1 MNPSLG
7 GRLGLSALRQLEP
20 ERAHGLALWALR
32 NGLAGKD
39 THADPPALAV
49 EAFGLKFG
57 NPVGVAPGFDKH
69 CQALAATL
77 ALGPGFTE
85 IGGVAPLPQP
95 GNPKPRLFR
104 LTADR
109 AVINRFGFNTEG
121 AAVVAAR
128 FRAARAAGV
137 TGIVGVNL
145 AINKDTE
152 DPAEDFAKGIAAFG
166 ADADYLTINVSSP
179 NTAGLRDLQAEA
191 ALSRLL
197 QTATDALK
205 ALAPDIR
212 PALLVKLAPDLDA
225 AGIATVADVALSY
238 KDNGLSGLVVSNTT
252 ISRPRTLMSI
262 DGIEAGG
269 LSGAPLFALSTD
281 VLRQFARRI
290 DGRMPIVGAGGVASG
305 EQAYAKIKA
314 GASLVQLYSALV
326 YEGPT
331 LIGRIKRDLA
341 ACLAADGIASV
352 TDAIGRDL

>member
-1 MNPSLG
+1 MNASLVS
-7 GRLGLSALRQLEP
+7 RIGLSALRQLEP

-32 NGLAGKD
+32 NGFVAGSNA
-39 THADPPALAV
+39 ADPPSLAI
-49 EAFGLKFG
+49 ETLGLKFS

-69 CQALAATL
+69 CQALATTL

-104 LTADR
+104 LPADR

-145 AINKDTE
+145 GVNKQTQDA
-152 DPAEDFAKGIAAFG
+152 AEDFAKGIAAFG

-179 NTAGLRDLQAEA
+179 NTVGLRDLQAEA

-205 ALAPDIR
+205 AFDTDVR

-252 ISRPRTLMSI
+252 ITRPRSLMSI
-262 DGIEAGG
+262 DGKEAGG
-269 LSGAPLFALSTD
+269 LSGAPLFELSTD
-281 VLRQFARRI
+281 VLRQFARLI
-290 DGRMPIVGAGGVASG
+290 DGRMPIIGAGGVASG
-305 EQAYAKIKA
+305 EQAYTKIKA

-326 YEGPT
+326 YEGPS
-331 LIGRIKRDLA
+331 LIGQIKQDLA
-341 ACLAADGIASV
+341 ACLAADGITSI